1 MAMQFTHAKRFLD
14 TARHPSNKRLAS
26 LLLPSGEPHDNAL
39 IYADSEQ
46 VITAIGSASA
56 DHGAALFSGRTRLQR
71 GGPPCIAC
79 HTVAGLSF
87 PGGGTLGPDLTHTYT
102 KLGPEGIDAALQTLF
117 FPAMTPLYEAHQLTP
132 QERSDLKAFF
142 QREDKKEAREDRITV
157 VLIAIALCG
166 MVIFLI
172 IAGLIWRGRLKG
184 VRKNL
189 VESASR

>member
-1 MAMQFTHAKRFLD
+1 MAMQFTHARPFLNVAQHASD
-14 TARHPSNKRLAS
+14 RRLAS
-26 LLLPSGEPHDNAL
+26 LLLPRGKAHSPL
-39 IYADSEQ
+39 VIYADSQQ

-56 DHGAALFSGRTRLQR
+56 DHGAALFSGRTHLQK

-79 HTVAGLSF
+79 HNVAGLSF
-87 PGGGTLGPDLTHTYT
+87 PGGGTLGPNLTHTYT

-142 QREDKKEAREDRITV
+142 QQEDRNQAQEERITV
-157 VLIAIALCG
+157 ILIAIALCG